1 MTARKASISTV
12 SVLLTL
18 LGAYLVYRLLSII
31 IFVLIAFIFAA
42 AISPMVRRLNR
53 RLPLA
58 AAIGVVYLGLLAVF
72 AVLMTVI
79 ITPVVQQTTQ
89 LIRSAPELLDQVQIQ
104 IANLQRQFRLPAVT
118 PNLEEYVTQIAQQA
132 PALAAGVL
140 NVTLGVVT
148 SVAGVLVVLVMAF
161 YWLLERRDIEGT
173 WISLVPRSRRAET
186 REVIEEIEAK
196 LGAYVRGQ
204 LILAVIVGLISFFGL
219 LILEMPYILVLA
231 LVAGIGELI
240 PLAGP
245 IIGAVP
251 AVVIAFA
258 TQSPQEALLV
268 LALYIAI
275 QQFENN
281 FLVPKVMQRSVG
293 LSPLTVLLAVLAGAA
308 LLGIIGAL
316 LAVPIASA
324 IQVILQHTLFRKQQ
338 YLANA
343 SPPAPTRTA
352 VTTRTSG

>member
-1 MTARKASISTV
+1 MTARRAFVGTV
-12 SVLLTL
+12 VVLLTL
-18 LGAYLVYRLLSII
+18 LGAYLVYRLFSII
-31 IFVLIAFIFAA
+31 VLVLIAFIFAA

-72 AVLMTVI
+72 AALMTVI
-79 ITPVVQQTTQ
+79 ITPVVQQTTT
-89 LIRSAPELLDQVQIQ
+89 LIQNSPRLLDQVQAQ
-104 IANLQRQFRLPAVT
+104 ITSLQRQFNLPTVT
-118 PNLEEYVTQIAQQA
+118 PDLQQYVSQIAQQA

-148 SVAGVLVVLVMAF
+148 SVGGVLVVLVMAF

-173 WISLVPRSRRAET
+173 WIALVPRSRRAET
-186 REVIEEIEAK
+186 REVIEEIEGK

-204 LILAVIVGLISFFGL
+204 LILAVIVGLFSFFGL
-219 LILEMPYILVLA
+219 LILGMEYVLVLA
-231 LVAGIGELI
+231 LIAGIGELI

-251 AVVIAFA
+251 AVLIAFA
-258 TQSPQEALLV
+258 TESPQTALLV
-268 LALYIAI
+268 LALYIGI
-275 QQFENN
+275 QQVENN

-293 LSPLTVLLAVLAGAA
+293 LSPLTVLLAVLAGVA

-316 LAVPIASA
+316 LAVPVASA
-324 IQVILQHTLFRKQQ
+324 MQVILQHTLFRRQQ
-338 YLANA
+338 YLASPA
-343 SPPAPTRTA
+343 SAGRAP
-352 VTTRTSG
+352 G

>member
-1 MTARKASISTV
+1 
-12 SVLLTL
+12 
-18 LGAYLVYRLLSII
+18 
-31 IFVLIAFIFAA
+31 
-42 AISPMVRRLNR
+42 
-53 RLPLA
+53 LPLA

-104 IANLQRQFRLPAVT
+104 IANVQRQFRLPAVT

-173 WISLVPRSRRAET
+173 WISLVPRARRAET

-219 LILEMPYILVLA
+219 LVLEMPYILVLA

-343 SPPAPTRTA
+343 SPTTTTRTA
-352 VTTRTSG
+352 VTARTSG

>member
-1 MTARKASISTV
+1 MTARQAFAGSLAA
-12 SVLLTL
+12 LLTL

-31 IFVLIAFIFAA
+31 VFLLIAFIFAA

-79 ITPVVQQTTQ
+79 ITPVARQTSE
-89 LIRSAPELLDQVQIQ
+89 LVRNAPDLLDRVQVQIT
-104 IANLQRQFRLPAVT
+104 NLQRQFNLPTVT
-118 PNLEEYVTQIAQQA
+118 PDLQQYVSQIAQQA

-148 SVAGVLVVLVMAF
+148 SVGGVLVVLVMAF

-173 WISLVPRSRRAET
+173 WISLVPRYRRAET

-219 LILEMPYILVLA
+219 LLLGMDYVLVLA
-231 LVAGIGELI
+231 LIAGIGELI

-251 AVVIAFA
+251 AVGIAFA
-258 TQSPQEALLV
+258 TQSPQKALLV
-268 LALYIAI
+268 LALYIGI
-275 QQFENN
+275 QQAENN
-281 FLVPKVMQRSVG
+281 LLVPKVMQRSVG
-293 LSPLTVLLAVLAGAA
+293 LSPLTVLLAVLAGVA

-316 LAVPIASA
+316 LAVPVASA
-324 IQVILQHTLFRKQQ
+324 IQVILQHTLFRRQ
-338 YLANA
+338 
-343 SPPAPTRTA
+343 P
-352 VTTRTSG
+352 

>member
-1 MTARKASISTV
+1 MTARQASVGTV
-12 SVLLTL
+12 AVLLTF

-31 IFVLIAFIFAA
+31 IVLLIAFIFAA
-42 AISPMVRRLNR
+42 SISPMVRRLNR

-58 AAIGVVYLGLLAVF
+58 AAIAVVYLGLFAVF
-72 AVLMTVI
+72 AVLTTVI
-79 ITPVVQQTTQ
+79 ITPVVQQTTA
-89 LIRSAPELLDQVQIQ
+89 LIQSTPELLTQVQDQ
-104 IANLQRQFRLPAVT
+104 LADLQRRFRLPPVT
-118 PNLEEYVTQIAQQA
+118 PNLQEYVAQIAQQA

-173 WISLVPRSRRAET
+173 WISLVPRARRAET

-204 LILAVIVGLISFFGL
+204 LILAGIVGLISFFGL
-219 LILEMPYILVLA
+219 LILDMPYILVLS

-240 PLAGP
+240 PLAGA

-251 AVVIAFA
+251 AVIIAFA

-324 IQVILQHTLFRKQQ
+324 LQVILQHTLFRRQQ

-343 SPPAPTRTA
+343 SPAATTRTPA
-352 VTTRTSG
+352 TTRTSG

>member
-1 MTARKASISTV
+1 MTARQVSIGTV

-31 IFVLIAFIFAA
+31 IFLLIAFIFAA

-53 RLPLA
+53 RLPLT

-79 ITPVVQQTTQ
+79 ITPVVRQTTQ
-89 LIRSAPELLDQVQIQ
+89 LIQSTPQLLTQAQEQ
-104 IANLQRQFRLPAVT
+104 LANLQRQFRLPPVT
-118 PNLEEYVTQIAQQA
+118 PNLQEYVTQIAQQA

-148 SVAGVLVVLVMAF
+148 SVAGVLIVLVMAF

-173 WISLVPRSRRAET
+173 WISLVPRARRAET

-219 LILEMPYILVLA
+219 LLLDMPYILVLS

-251 AVVIAFA
+251 AVIIAFA

-268 LALYIAI
+268 LALYIGI
-275 QQFENN
+275 QQVENN

-324 IQVILQHTLFRKQQ
+324 LQVILQHTLFRRQQ
-338 YLANA
+338 YLANTSSVVSA
-343 SPPAPTRTA
+343 STA
-352 VTTRTSG
+352 ATTRTSG

>member
-1 MTARKASISTV
+1 MTARQAFAGSLAA
-12 SVLLTL
+12 LLTL

-31 IFVLIAFIFAA
+31 VFLLIAFIFAA
-42 AISPMVRRLNR
+42 AISPLVRRLNR

-79 ITPVVQQTTQ
+79 ITPVARQTTE
-89 LIRSAPELLDQVQIQ
+89 LVRNAPDLLDRVQVQIT
-104 IANLQRQFRLPAVT
+104 NLQRQFNLPTVT
-118 PNLEEYVTQIAQQA
+118 PDLQQYVSQIAQQA

-148 SVAGVLVVLVMAF
+148 SVGGVLVVLVMAF

-173 WISLVPRSRRAET
+173 WISLVPRYRRAET

-219 LILEMPYILVLA
+219 LLLGMDYVLVLA
-231 LVAGIGELI
+231 LIAGIGELI

-251 AVVIAFA
+251 AVGIAFA
-258 TQSPQEALLV
+258 TQSPQKALLV
-268 LALYIAI
+268 LALYIGI
-275 QQFENN
+275 QQAENN
-281 FLVPKVMQRSVG
+281 LLVPKVMQRSVG
-293 LSPLTVLLAVLAGAA
+293 LSPLTVLFAVLAGVA

-316 LAVPIASA
+316 LAVPVASA
-324 IQVILQHTLFRKQQ
+324 IQVILQHTLFRRQQ
-338 YLANA
+338 YLANEAPATRA
-343 SPPAPTRTA
+343 S
-352 VTTRTSG
+352 G